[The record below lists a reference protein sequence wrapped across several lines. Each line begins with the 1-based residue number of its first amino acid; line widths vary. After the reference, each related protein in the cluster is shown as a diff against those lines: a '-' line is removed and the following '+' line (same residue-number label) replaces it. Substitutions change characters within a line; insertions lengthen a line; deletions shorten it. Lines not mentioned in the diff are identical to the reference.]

1 MRGLALRAAACVA
14 LAVVTACG
22 AYTTAIGP
30 LKLTVPEGWRVSDRE
45 GDNLKLTDG
54 TIADPNSTK
63 PGTATA
69 VFDIYV
75 NSSQTPETFARYL
88 REQHIKP
95 VREKTRIDGYAAEF
109 FRYSGSSVGGHQ
121 EALFVPRWRVFVL
134 YRAAFLGADAAF
146 FRGRGAFRRAMGSIT
161 FEGGSASPAGVERH
175 GPTRGKSAI
184 TAIAAPIAI
193 ITNPS

>member
-1 MRGLALRAAACVA
+1 V
-14 LAVVTACG
+14 ACG

-30 LKLTVPEGWRVSDRE
+30 LKLTVPDGWRVSDRE

-54 TIADPNSTK
+54 TIAEPNATK

-75 NSSQTPETFARYL
+75 NSSQTSESFERYL

-95 VREKTRIDGYAAEF
+95 VREKARIDGYAAEY
-109 FRYSGSSVGGHQ
+109 FRYSGSSVGGNQ

-134 YRAAFLGADAAF
+134 YRAAFAGADAAF
-146 FRGRGAFRRAMGSIT
+146 FRGRAAFRRAMRSIS
-161 FEGGSASPAGVERH
+161 FEGGSSSAMGSSRQ
-175 GPTRGKSAI
+175 GPRRGKSAM
-184 TAIAAPIAI
+184 TAIAAPAAI
-193 ITNPS
+193 NTNPACRRVSLALT